1 MSNNAATAVEL
12 MELLPEADQLF
23 AIEFLKKLVLPY
35 QNEIP
40 SQETL
45 RAMQNVK
52 NGVSV
57 ISSPIG

>member
-45 RAMQNVK
+45 RTMQNVK